1 MPPQK
6 RKRTQD
12 DPTDS
17 TAQPPQPQ
25 PQAPTRRVTRRN
37 PQGLLDD
44 EKHQLRS
51 GRVRAG
57 ALGKSVV
64 VEPATELAG
73 GRKSD
78 APKTSPDPSA
88 GVPLKQTRKT
98 RQATAPTEPSKENIK
113 KALSK
118 PQTAGAATS
127 PPKPLTS
134 HDGPSR
140 SAIQTPPPRSDS
152 RTQSRAALPKPCP
165 QQRPLNNRIPSS
177 SAAAVAATA
186 TATALATP
194 KRAALAEKP
203 LKPPPPTPRSDRN
216 IDKVVLGDICF
227 RTWYPSYYGKEVLGD
242 VSGNAGG
249 GKDMGARMVGGGG
262 KRDPPVLDRLY
273 VCPCCFKYSK
283 ELVAWWEHVRCCER
297 KGVVPGRKV
306 YTHPKG
312 KGVRK
317 TTASTADSA
326 AGAKGKGKK
335 RSDVAAPAVEGDTEE
350 EEGEWS
356 VWEVDGETERL
367 FCQNLSLFAKLFLDN
382 KSVFFDV
389 SGFNYF
395 LLVYT
400 PHNTLSP
407 PAPPETAAQQT
418 SSSVT
423 SNPGQDPQPRS
434 PPTPPT
440 ITNPSSSSRRQ
451 RPHIVGFFSK
461 EKMSW
466 DNNNLACILV
476 FPPWQR
482 KGLGSVLMG
491 VSYEIS
497 RREGVLGGP
506 EKPISELGR
515 RGYRR
520 FWAGEIARWLLGLEV
535 GPPSASPPRSSPATT
550 VPSSTASS
558 LGSSLGAAGGG
569 GEGGEGEGGDEK
581 ARRKAE
587 DEARE
592 TQPLVVV
599 DVQTCSRA
607 TWIAPED
614 CLLVLREM
622 GVVEEASPEPPGPNG
637 TAAPTSA
644 AAAAA
649 SSASAEAEDAAAAAK
664 DSGPPV
670 ASASASPPRVRIDK
684 AAVRRWVEANGIGL
698 ERTCDP
704 DGFLEGYAVK
714 EAQLPDDEVGE

>member
-6 RKRTQD
+6 RKRPQD
-12 DPTDS
+12 DLADS
-17 TAQPPQPQ
+17 TAQPAQPQ

-57 ALGKSVV
+57 ALGKSIV
-64 VEPATELAG
+64 VEPAPESARS
-73 GRKSD
+73 RKTD

-88 GVPLKQTRKT
+88 VLPTKQTRKT
-98 RQATAPTEPSKENIK
+98 RHATAPTGPCKENT
-113 KALSK
+113 KASSK
-118 PQTAGAATS
+118 PQTTSTVTS

-134 HDGPSR
+134 HDDPLH
-140 SAIQTPPPRSDS
+140 SAIQAPSPHPHS

-186 TATALATP
+186 AALATP

-203 LKPPPPTPRSDRN
+203 LKQQQPPPTPRSDRN

-227 RTWYPSYYGKEVLGD
+227 KAWYPSFYGKEVLGD

-317 TTASTADSA
+317 TTASTAGSA
-326 AGAKGKGKK
+326 AGTKGKGKK
-335 RSDVAAPAVEGDTEE
+335 RSDVAAPTVEENAE

-356 VWEVDGETERL
+356 VWEVDGESER
-367 FCQNLSLFAKLFLDN
+367 NLSLFAKLFLDN

-400 PHNTLSP
+400 PHDTSSP

-423 SNPGQDPQPRS
+423 SNPDQDPQPPS

-440 ITNPSSSSRRQ
+440 ATNPSSSSSSRPP

-466 DNNNLACILV
+466 DNNTLACILV

-535 GPPSASPPRSSPATT
+535 GGPSASPPPSSSVAT

-558 LGSSLGAAGGG
+558 LGSSSGAAGGG
-569 GEGGEGEGGDEK
+569 GEGGEGGEAGGGEK
-581 ARRKAE
+581 GRRKAE
-587 DEARE
+587 DKARE
-592 TQPLVVV
+592 TQPLVV
-599 DVQTCSRA
+599 DVQACSRA

-622 GVVEEASPEPPGPNG
+622 GVVEEASPEPPGPNDAVAPASA
-637 TAAPTSA
+637 TPAAG
-644 AAAAA
+644 
-649 SSASAEAEDAAAAAK
+649 SASAEAEDAAAAKA
-664 DSGPPV
+664 SGGPAV
-670 ASASASPPRVRIDK
+670 VSVSPPRVRIDK

-714 EAQLPDDEVGE
+714 EAQVPDDEAGE

>member
-6 RKRTQD
+6 RKRPQD
-12 DPTDS
+12 DLTDS
-17 TAQPPQPQ
+17 TAQPAQPQ

-37 PQGLLDD
+37 PQGLLED

-51 GRVRAG
+51 GRIRAG
-57 ALGKSVV
+57 ALDKSIV
-64 VEPATELAG
+64 VEPAPEPARS
-73 GRKSD
+73 RKTD
-78 APKTSPDPSA
+78 APKTSPDPPA
-88 GVPLKQTRKT
+88 VVPAKQTRKT
-98 RQATAPTEPSKENIK
+98 RHATAPTEPPKEDIK
-113 KALSK
+113 ASSK
-118 PQTAGAATS
+118 PQTTSSATS
-127 PPKPLTS
+127 PPNPLTS
-134 HDGPSR
+134 HDGPSHSAAQTR
-140 SAIQTPPPRSDS
+140 SPRPHS
-152 RTQSRAALPKPCP
+152 RTQSRAVLPKPCP
-165 QQRPLNNRIPSS
+165 QQRPFNNRIPSS
-177 SAAAVAATA
+177 SAAAVAAAA
-186 TATALATP
+186 TVPATP

-203 LKPPPPTPRSDRN
+203 LKQQPPPTPRSDRN

-227 RTWYPSYYGKEVLGD
+227 KAWYPSYYGKEVLGD

-306 YTHPKG
+306 YTHPRG

-317 TTASTADSA
+317 TTASTAGSA
-326 AGAKGKGKK
+326 AGTKGKGKK
-335 RSDVAAPAVEGDTEE
+335 RSEVAAPTVEENTE

-356 VWEVDGETERL
+356 VWEVDGESERL

-400 PHNTLSP
+400 PHNTSSP
-407 PAPPETAAQQT
+407 PASPETAAQQT
-418 SSSVT
+418 SSSFA
-423 SNPGQDPQPRS
+423 SNPVQDPQPRS
-434 PPTPPT
+434 APTPPT
-440 ITNPSSSSRRQ
+440 ITNPSSSSSSSSSRRP

-535 GPPSASPPRSSPATT
+535 GPPSASSPPSSSVTT
-550 VPSSTASS
+550 VPSSTAPS
-558 LGSSLGAAGGG
+558 LGSSSGAAGGG
-569 GEGGEGEGGDEK
+569 GEGGEKEGGDEK
-581 ARRKAE
+581 GRRKAE
-587 DEARE
+587 DKTRE
-592 TQPLVVV
+592 TQPLVV

-622 GVVEEASPEPPGPNG
+622 GVVEEASPEPQGPNN
-637 TAAPTSA
+637 TVAPAS
-644 AAAAA
+644 AAAA
-649 SSASAEAEDAAAAAK
+649 SSAPTEAEDAAAK
-664 DSGPPV
+664 DSGPV
-670 ASASASPPRVRIDK
+670 AVSVSPPRVRIDK

>member
-6 RKRTQD
+6 RKRPHND
-12 DPTDS
+12 LTDS
-17 TAQPPQPQ
+17 AAQPAQPQ
-25 PQAPTRRVTRRN
+25 LPAPTRRATRRN

-51 GRVRAG
+51 GRVRAS
-57 ALGKSVV
+57 AVDDSIV
-64 VEPATELAG
+64 VEPAPERARG
-73 GRKSD
+73 KKQD
-78 APKTSPDPSA
+78 APKTNPDPSA
-88 GVPLKQTRKT
+88 VVPAKQTRKT
-98 RQATAPTEPSKENIK
+98 RHAAAPTEPPKENIT
-113 KALSK
+113 ASSK
-118 PQTAGAATS
+118 PQTASAVTS

-134 HDGPSR
+134 HDAPPSHPAMQTR
-140 SAIQTPPPRSDS
+140 SPSSHS
-152 RTQSRAALPKPCP
+152 RTQPRAALPKPCP
-165 QQRPLNNRIPSS
+165 QQRPLNRIPSS
-177 SAAAVAATA
+177 SAAS
-186 TATALATP
+186 ALATP
-194 KRAALAEKP
+194 KRAAFAEKP
-203 LKPPPPTPRSDRN
+203 LKQQQQQQQQQPPPTPRSDRN

-227 RTWYPSYYGKEVLGD
+227 KAWYPSYYGKEVLGD

-249 GKDMGARMVGGGG
+249 SKDIGARMVGGGG

-283 ELVAWWEHVRCCER
+283 ELMAWWEHVRCCER

-312 KGVRK
+312 RGLGKA
-317 TTASTADSA
+317 TATPADSA
-326 AGAKGKGKK
+326 AGTKGKGKK
-335 RSDVAAPAVEGDTEE
+335 RSDVAAPTVEENTEE
-350 EEGEWS
+350 EKEEGEWS
-356 VWEVDGETERL
+356 VWEVDGESERL

-418 SSSVT
+418 SSSSSST
-423 SNPGQDPQPRS
+423 PNRGQDPRPRS
-434 PPTPPT
+434 PPTPPS
-440 ITNPSSSSRRQ
+440 ITNPSSSPLSRRP
-451 RPHIVGFFSK
+451 RPHTVGFFSK

-535 GPPSASPPRSSPATT
+535 GPNPSSATT
-550 VPSSTASS
+550 IPSSTASP
-558 LGSSLGAAGGG
+558 SSGGAGDG
-569 GEGGEGEGGDEK
+569 GEGGQERGGGDEK
-581 ARRKAE
+581 GRRRAE
-587 DEARE
+587 DRARE
-592 TQPLVVV
+592 TQPLAVV

-622 GVVEEASPEPPGPNG
+622 GVVEEASPKPPGPGN
-637 TAAPTSA
+637 TAAAPASA
-644 AAAAA
+644 TAAGPAP
-649 SSASAEAEDAAAAAK
+649 AEAEDAAAKGK
-664 DSGPPV
+664 DGGPAV
-670 ASASASPPRVRIDK
+670 VASASPPRVRIDK

-714 EAQLPDDEVGE
+714 EAQPPDDEVGE

>member
-6 RKRTQD
+6 RKRPQD
-12 DPTDS
+12 DPADS
-17 TAQPPQPQ
+17 TAQPIQAQ

-57 ALGKSVV
+57 ALEKSIV
-64 VEPATELAG
+64 VEPAPEPAR
-73 GRKSD
+73 GRKAD
-78 APKTSPDPSA
+78 APKNSPDPSA
-88 GVPLKQTRKT
+88 VVPAKQTRKT
-98 RQATAPTEPSKENIK
+98 RLATAHTEPSKENIE
-113 KALSK
+113 APSK
-118 PQTAGAATS
+118 PQTTS
-127 PPKPLTS
+127 TVAPPPKLLTS
-134 HDGPSR
+134 HDGPSHSAVRTR
-140 SAIQTPPPRSDS
+140 SPLPHS
-152 RTQSRAALPKPCP
+152 RTQSRAVLPKSCP

-177 SAAAVAATA
+177 SAAAVAASA
-186 TATALATP
+186 AAPVTP

-203 LKPPPPTPRSDRN
+203 LKQQQPPPTPRSDRN

-227 RTWYPSYYGKEVLGD
+227 KAWYPSYYGKEVLGD

-297 KGVVPGRKV
+297 KGTVPGRKV

-312 KGVRK
+312 KVVRK
-317 TTASTADSA
+317 TTASTAGSA
-326 AGAKGKGKK
+326 AGNKGKGKK
-335 RSDVAAPAVEGDTEE
+335 RGEVAAPTVEDNTE

-356 VWEVDGETERL
+356 VWEVDGESER
-367 FCQNLSLFAKLFLDN
+367 NLSLFAKLFLDN

-400 PHNTLSP
+400 PHN
-407 PAPPETAAQQT
+407 APPEAAAQQT
-418 SSSVT
+418 PSSFS
-423 SNPGQDPQPRS
+423 SNPDQDPQAPS

-440 ITNPSSSSRRQ
+440 ITSPSSSSPRRP

-515 RGYRR
+515 RGYRS

-535 GPPSASPPRSSPATT
+535 RPPSASSPPSSSVTT
-550 VPSSTASS
+550 IPSSTASS
-558 LGSSLGAAGGG
+558 SESSSGAAGGG
-569 GEGGEGEGGDEK
+569 GEGGEDEGGGGEK
-581 ARRKAE
+581 GSRKAE
-587 DEARE
+587 GKARE
-592 TQPLVVV
+592 TQPLVV
-599 DVQTCSRA
+599 DVQMCSRA

-622 GVVEEASPEPPGPNG
+622 GVVEEASPEPPGPNN
-637 TAAPTSA
+637 TTVAPES
-644 AAAAA
+644 AAAA
-649 SSASAEAEDAAAAAK
+649 SSASVEAEDAAAK
-664 DSGPPV
+664 DGGPV
-670 ASASASPPRVRIDK
+670 AVSASPPRVRIDK

>member
-1 MPPQK
+1 MPAQK
-6 RKRTQD
+6 RKKPQD
-12 DPTDS
+12 DLTDS
-17 TAQPPQPQ
+17 TAQPAQPQ

-57 ALGKSVV
+57 TLDKSIV
-64 VEPATELAG
+64 VEPAPEPTR
-73 GRKSD
+73 GRKTD
-78 APKTSPDPSA
+78 VPKTSPDPSA
-88 GVPLKQTRKT
+88 VVPVKQTRKT
-98 RQATAPTEPSKENIK
+98 RHATAPTEPSKEDTK
-113 KALSK
+113 TSSK
-118 PQTAGAATS
+118 PQTTSTVTS
-127 PPKPLTS
+127 PPKPLIS
-134 HDGPSR
+134 HDGPSH
-140 SAIQTPPPRSDS
+140 SAIQTRRPRSQS

-186 TATALATP
+186 TALATP

-203 LKPPPPTPRSDRN
+203 LKPQQPPPTPRSDRN

-227 RTWYPSYYGKEVLGD
+227 KAWYPSYYGKEVLGD

-317 TTASTADSA
+317 TTASTAGSA
-326 AGAKGKGKK
+326 ASTKGKGKK
-335 RSDVAAPAVEGDTEE
+335 RSDVAAPTVEENTE

-356 VWEVDGETERL
+356 VWEVDGESERL

-407 PAPPETAAQQT
+407 PAPPETAAQET
-418 SSSVT
+418 SSSLI
-423 SNPGQDPQPRS
+423 SNPDQDPQPRS
-434 PPTPPT
+434 SPTPPT
-440 ITNPSSSSRRQ
+440 ITNPSPSSSSSSSRRS

-535 GPPSASPPRSSPATT
+535 GPPSASSHPSSSVAT
-550 VPSSTASS
+550 VSSSTASS
-558 LGSSLGAAGGG
+558 LGSSSGAAGGG
-569 GEGGEGEGGDEK
+569 GEGGEGGGGDEK
-581 ARRKAE
+581 GRRKAE
-587 DEARE
+587 DKARE
-592 TQPLVVV
+592 TQPLVV

-622 GVVEEASPEPPGPNG
+622 GVVEEASPEPPGPN
-637 TAAPTSA
+637 TTVAPASA
-644 AAAAA
+644 TAA
-649 SSASAEAEDAAAAAK
+649 SSASVEAEDAAAK
-664 DSGPPV
+664 DSGPV
-670 ASASASPPRVRIDK
+670 AVSVSPPRVRIDK

-714 EAQLPDDEVGE
+714 EAQLPDAEVGE